1 MQRLAKSR
9 HALAW
14 RRPGC
19 QANRALTIAG
29 TGATMRPDAEREKI
43 MNFTDEQTRRI
54 ADSLLTALLERGGMV
69 LKAERGKVQGR
80 IEEILRSNMGEEID
94 LDREARELL
103 EKHLQTAP
111 PGIDR
116 QRLFLMIKK
125 KLAEEK
131 GIPL

>member
-1 MQRLAKSR
+1 
-9 HALAW
+9 
-14 RRPGC
+14 
-19 QANRALTIAG
+19 
-29 TGATMRPDAEREKI
+29 

>member
-1 MQRLAKSR
+1 
-9 HALAW
+9 
-14 RRPGC
+14 
-19 QANRALTIAG
+19 
-29 TGATMRPDAEREKI
+29 
-43 MNFTDEQTRRI
+43 MNFTDEQMRRT
-54 ADSLLTALLERGGMV
+54 ADSLLTALVERGGAV
-69 LKAERGKVQGR
+69 LHADRGKIQRR
-80 IEEILRSNMGEEID
+80 IEEILRANLGQEVD

-116 QRLFLMIKK
+116 QKLFLMIKK